1 MSELGD
7 VAKLLHD
14 PMTEGIYADLSDFFD
29 APEPKSF
36 ITINLLGNGIEALEK
51 ANVEWGLAMS
61 QAEIQYLADAY
72 TSIQRNPTD
81 VELVMFSQVNSEH
94 CRHKIFNAD
103 WIVDGKASEKSL
115 FQMIRNTYQSN
126 PDGVCVAYSDN
137 SGVLL
142 GKSGEWWEVSQDDS
156 KQYKNTETRL
166 DLLCKV
172 ETHNHPTA
180 FLHSGAATG
189 VGGEIR
195 DEGATGIG
203 GRSKAGLSAF
213 MVSHLKIDSLKQ
225 GGKRSMN
232 HTQNVLPLLY
242 RSCLKPLLE
251 VPLLVMSLDAHN
263 SQGSFE
269 HLKSNIQATT
279 GLP

>member
-1 MSELGD
+1 
-7 VAKLLHD
+7 
-14 PMTEGIYADLSDFFD
+14 
-29 APEPKSF
+29 
-36 ITINLLGNGIEALEK
+36 
-51 ANVEWGLAMS
+51 
-61 QAEIQYLADAY
+61 
-72 TSIQRNPTD
+72 
-81 VELVMFSQVNSEH
+81 
-94 CRHKIFNAD
+94 
-103 WIVDGKASEKSL
+103 
-115 FQMIRNTYQSN
+115 MIRNTYQSN

-156 KQYKNTETRL
+156 KQYKNSETRL

-180 FLHSGAATG
+180 ISPFPGAATG

-225 GGKRSMN
+225 GWERSMN
-232 HTQNVLPLLY
+232 HTKTLATPLQIM
-242 RSCLKPLLE
+242 LE
-251 VPLLVMSLDAHN
+251 APIGGAAFGNEFGRPQLRDSL
-263 SQGSFE
+263 
-269 HLKSNIQATT
+269 NI
-279 GLP
+279 